1 VKYLMDTNT
10 CIRFLNGRSPQIVAK
25 LPVVPIQDVVV
36 CSVVKAE
43 MFAGAAKSDLAE
55 VTRQK
60 QERFLRPYRSLPFDD
75 IAANAY
81 AILRA
86 QLEVAGKPIGPNDML
101 IAAIAIANDLIL
113 VTHNTQEFNRVKG
126 LRLEDWEVQ

>member
-1 VKYLMDTNT
+1 
-10 CIRFLNGRSPQIVAK
+10 
-25 LPVVPIQDVVV
+25 VPIQDVVV

-43 MFAGAAKSDLAE
+43 MFAGAAKSDFAE

-75 IAANAY
+75 VAANAY

-86 QLEVAGKPIGPNDML
+86 QLEVSGRPIGPNDML
-101 IAAIAIANDLIL
+101 IAVIAIANNLIL
-113 VTHNTQEFNRVKG
+113 VTHNTG
-126 LRLEDWEVQ
+126 VQSG